1 LNKIVAF
8 LKAFNKNDIKR
19 KNFLCKI
26 KIKNKI
32 NVFYIYFEKI
42 TIFQSLTKS
51 SNKKFEL
58 IVFISFTFSRL
69 HIFK

>member
-1 LNKIVAF
+1 M
-8 LKAFNKNDIKR
+8 KAFNNNDIKR

-26 KIKNKI
+26 NSKNKI

-51 SNKKFEL
+51 SKKNL
-58 IVFISFTFSRL
+58 N
-69 HIFK
+69 